1 MKAAVILT
9 LFTLA
14 SAAPG
19 RGNKGKQAV
28 STSGRAKSELEPQDW
43 ENCMKECKIEKHES
57 IVGPSLYTVC
67 KSICQQKLG
76 LKNTDFLNKTHQT
89 KFAQYAVPRQ

>member
-19 RGNKGKQAV
+19 RGNKGKQAA

-43 ENCMKECKIEKHES
+43 EKCMQGCKIENHES
-57 IVGPSLYTVC
+57 IIGPSLYKVC
-67 KSICQQKLG
+67 KSICKKKLG
-76 LKNTDFLNKTHQT
+76 LKNTDFLNQTHET